1 MVGSFCEFYGEDW
14 VGIYVVGLAI
24 VGCEAISTPL
34 VSAGLRNRTDR
45 RVEWFRRTG
54 RAAIVRGMDATY
66 GCPDRAI
73 RWVHTSLG
81 VDSWLRVG
89 VKSDPRYRSFP

>member
-1 MVGSFCEFYGEDW
+1 MVGSFCEFYGRGW
-14 VGIYVVGLAI
+14 VGVYVVGLAI

-34 VSAGLRNRTDR
+34 VSAGLRNCTDH

-54 RAAIVRGMDATY
+54 RAVIARGMDATY

-73 RWVHTSLG
+73 RWVHTSMG
-81 VDSWLRVG
+81 VDLWLRVG
-89 VKSDPRYRSFP
+89 VKT